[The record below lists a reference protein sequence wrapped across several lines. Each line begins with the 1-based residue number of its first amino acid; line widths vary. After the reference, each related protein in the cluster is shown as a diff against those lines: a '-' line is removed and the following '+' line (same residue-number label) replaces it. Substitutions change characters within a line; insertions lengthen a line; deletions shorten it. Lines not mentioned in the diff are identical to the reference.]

1 MKKLYFLVVF
11 LFAVFVI
18 TGCEKNDET
27 VLTCSGA
34 SPGNNM
40 SASSNVEYTFK
51 NDKLTK
57 AKIDVEFKDITIDNL
72 SSLWNT
78 LKTQFTEQNQPVEE
92 IGFKRTVSADDENY
106 IFTVSM
112 EIDYE
117 KITKEIMDKYGI
129 EDYTEKTYEELKDE
143 ATADGTM
150 TCE

>member
-51 NDKLTK
+51 NDKFFSQELT
-57 AKIDVEFKDITIDNL
+57 IYDLD
-72 SSLWNT
+72 
-78 LKTQFTEQNQPVEE
+78 
-92 IGFKRTVSADDENY
+92 
-106 IFTVSM
+106 
-112 EIDYE
+112 
-117 KITKEIMDKYGI
+117 
-129 EDYTEKTYEELKDE
+129 
-143 ATADGTM
+143 
-150 TCE
+150 